1 MVKVRPS
8 YVYDTELKNV
18 MERFIKHIKDRTDEC
33 FDDYFRCRRKE
44 NCDRQHV
51 WNWLKLFV
59 LYLHM
64 GRVGFMTF
72 LVRDG
77 G

>member
-33 FDDYFRCRRKE
+33 FDDYFPCRRKE
-44 NCDRQHV
+44 NCDRQHM
-51 WNWLKLFV
+51 F
-59 LYLHM
+59 
-64 GRVGFMTF
+64 GTG
-72 LVRDG
+72 
-77 G
+77 